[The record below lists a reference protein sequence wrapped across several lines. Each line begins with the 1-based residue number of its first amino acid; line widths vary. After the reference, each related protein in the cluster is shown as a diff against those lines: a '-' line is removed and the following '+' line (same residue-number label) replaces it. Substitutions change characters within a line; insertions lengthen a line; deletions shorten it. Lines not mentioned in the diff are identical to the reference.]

1 MCFENQVL
9 FYKCRKSKNL
19 GRLSAVW
26 FFNDRL
32 SVKTKENGPISKI
45 YHVSDLEKLLK
56 IDNTEELINV
66 FTILNQIDL
75 LSYYDEIILLVCVF

>member
-9 FYKCRKSKNL
+9 FYKCCKLKNL

-26 FFNDRL
+26 LFNNTHC
-32 SVKTKENGPISKI
+32 VKVEGNCPISKI

-56 IDNTEELINV
+56 VNNIEEMINV
-66 FTILNQIDL
+66 
-75 LSYYDEIILLVCVF
+75 SPS